1 MFRSY
6 EAASS
11 TGRGECPRRDLKHE
25 IKRCSLEIL
34 RRRELIESLE
44 VFSPLSSAA
53 TPLFE
58 LALEVA
64 CQVYR
69 RRAPYSLTAT
79 RTWSADLNE
88 RWLDAINELSFV
100 CSNLPER
107 RNVEFLEFWFASD
120 ESEDPSKCSAN
131 VVRSARDDTEEDDEL
146 QHLAEDLL
154 DDAHNASMTPE
165 TDLPEDLFEEP
176 ADIGGD
182 MNITLEFV
190 HIANRVFDDTE
201 TLIARFAAQLQS
213 IGRELVEL
221 LGELDSHAPG
231 IEGGKE

>member
-1 MFRSY
+1 MFRSDK
-6 EAASS
+6 AASS
-11 TGRGECPRRDLKHE
+11 TGRCEFPRRDLKHE

-44 VFSPLSSAA
+44 VFSPLSTAA

-64 CQVYR
+64 CQVNH

-79 RTWSADLNE
+79 RTWSAE
-88 RWLDAINELSFV
+88 VSECWLDAINGLSFV
-100 CSNLPER
+100 CPNLPGR
-107 RNVEFLEFWFASD
+107 RSAEFLEFWFASD
-120 ESEDPSKCSAN
+120 ESEEPSECAAD
-131 VVRSARDDTEEDDEL
+131 VVRSARDDTEEENEL

-165 TDLPEDLFEEP
+165 TDLPEDLFEER

-182 MNITLEFV
+182 MNITPEFV

-213 IGRELVEL
+213 IGRELLEL
-221 LGELDSHAPG
+221 LGELGPHAPG
-231 IEGGKE
+231 IEGVKE